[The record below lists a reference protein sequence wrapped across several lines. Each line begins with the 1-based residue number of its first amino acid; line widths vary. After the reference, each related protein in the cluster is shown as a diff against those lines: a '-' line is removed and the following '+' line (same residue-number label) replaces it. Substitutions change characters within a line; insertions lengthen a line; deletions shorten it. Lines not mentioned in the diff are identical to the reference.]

1 MVKGCKVVI
10 KVLFGKVN
18 KEWHATV
25 FRIYYSGFMY
35 KATACILHSRAFSF
49 TSLHCKAVL
58 LIELMTNNMLEEV
71 SNQSQPIY
79 YSTAATKKG

>member
-1 MVKGCKVVI
+1 
-10 KVLFGKVN
+10 
-18 KEWHATV
+18 
-25 FRIYYSGFMY
+25 MY
-35 KATACILHSRAFSF
+35 KATACILHSTAFSF